1 MGWNPDESAR
11 GRNQYG
17 FLDVAVKKDEMTIV
31 MINERGQITH
41 QSTIKPLINTPKEL
55 EEVYKAEKLAAGKAS
70 AWMKADS
77 NAKHLRELAD
87 KATQEREA
95 ADKFVEEKEA
105 AEKEASTALDQAKK
119 VSEDANEAK
128 DDAEKAASE
137 KEAAYQAA
145 EAAEYD

>member
-70 AWMKADS
+70 AWMKADA
-77 NAKHLRELAD
+77 NAKHLRDLAD
-87 KATQEREA
+87 KATQER
-95 ADKFVEEKEA
+95 KRQTR
-105 AEKEASTALDQAKK
+105 SLKK
-119 VSEDANEAK
+119 K
-128 DDAEKAASE
+128 KRRRRRL
-137 KEAAYQAA
+137 
-145 EAAEYD
+145 